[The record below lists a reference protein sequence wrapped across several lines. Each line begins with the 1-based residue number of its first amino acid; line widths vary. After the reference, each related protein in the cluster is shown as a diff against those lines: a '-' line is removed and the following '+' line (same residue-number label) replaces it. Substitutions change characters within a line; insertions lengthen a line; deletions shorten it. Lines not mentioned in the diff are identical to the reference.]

1 VCLQRGE
8 DQRLTCAQDT
18 LIHRTQVLEDA
29 QTASKNAIHKRRAVE
44 KLRGNTRIDPAKVDD
59 AIEEMREV
67 GRSKSE
73 EAPADTLIGPG
84 AR

>member
-1 VCLQRGE
+1 MPG
-8 DQRLTCAQDT
+8 LTSVDSKLTALLQDT

-44 KLRGNTRIDPAKVDD
+44 KLRGNTRIDPSKVDD

-67 GRSKSE
+67 GRV
-73 EAPADTLIGPG
+73 
-84 AR
+84 RV

>member
-1 VCLQRGE
+1 
-8 DQRLTCAQDT
+8 
-18 LIHRTQVLEDA
+18 VLEDA

-67 GRSKSE
+67 RINRYRSR
-73 EAPADTLIGPG
+73 AQC
-84 AR
+84 